1 MTEKEIEET
10 YYKVYEPIV
19 KLYELLDSG
28 KFSKSEIKRFKKWL
42 HSITQVHTDMVK
54 AIRELRNENQ
64 ELHKEL
70 NEIRKE
76 QQNGNN

>member
-10 YYKVYEPIV
+10 YYKIYKPIV
-19 KLYELLDSG
+19 KLYELLDFG
-28 KFSKSEIKRFKKWL
+28 KFSKSEIKWFKKWL
-42 HSITQVHTDMVK
+42 HGITQVHKDMVK

-70 NEIRKE
+70 NEIKD
-76 QQNGNN
+76 